1 MLTSPEISEIAHVV
15 QLAVA
20 PVFLLTGLGSIL
32 SVLTT
37 RMGRVIDRA
46 HRIEGWIDDGKNPA
60 HYATELA
67 TLSQRLGIIHHAIT
81 ACSLSAFLVCAVV
94 FTIFVGT
101 YADVQI
107 GGAVAFLFAA
117 AMIMLIGALALF
129 MSEVQIARRSILIG
143 PKPKK

>member
-1 MLTSPEISEIAHVV
+1 MLTSPEISDIAHVV

-20 PVFLLTGLGSIL
+20 PVFLLTGVGAIL

-46 HRIEGWIDDGKNPA
+46 HRIDGWIEEGKNPA
-60 HYATELA
+60 NYSPELV
-67 TLSQRLGIIHHAIT
+67 TLRQRLGLIHHAIT
-81 ACSLSAFLVCAVV
+81 LCSLSAFLVCGVV

-101 YADVQI
+101 FFDASI

-117 AMIMLIGALALF
+117 AMIMLIGALGLF

-143 PKPKK
+143 PKAP